1 VRIPAIDRAA
11 RGIAAQP
18 RPDESFVVLSDTE
31 KQWRKADGVTTGRRA
46 LIFGVC
52 GQDGVYL
59 AKLLH
64 DQGYEVHGTSRD
76 KEMANM
82 AGLARMG
89 VIDDVTVHSAA
100 LLDFR
105 SVLQVIGDVRPDEI
119 YNLAGQSSVG
129 LSFAQPVETFEGII
143 LGTLNILECIRF
155 LKLPARFYNAT
166 SGEVFG
172 NTETPA
178 DETTPFRPR
187 SPYGVAKSTAFWTV
201 ANYRESYGIFA
212 CSGIL
217 FNHESPLRP
226 SRFVTQKIVRGAV
239 DIAERLNDRLTLGN
253 LDVARDWGWAPD
265 YVDAMARILKHDEPD
280 DFVVATGTSTTLT
293 AFVEAVFDCLG
304 LDCHTHIETEAG
316 LMRPTDIR
324 VSVGDPGK
332 AKRKLDWVADVRMPH
347 LVNRL
352 VEAELERRKTAPVRR
367 AAQ

>member
-1 VRIPAIDRAA
+1 M
-11 RGIAAQP
+11 
-18 RPDESFVVLSDTE
+18 
-31 KQWRKADGVTTGRRA
+31 KKRA
-46 LIFGVC
+46 LIFGIC

-64 DQGYEVHGTSRD
+64 EQGYDVHGTSRD
-76 KEMANM
+76 KEMANTS
-82 AGLARMG
+82 GLRRVG
-89 VIDDVTVHSAA
+89 ILDDVTIHSAA

-105 SVLQVIGDVRPDEI
+105 SVLQVIDDVKPQEI

-129 LSFAQPVETFEGII
+129 LSFVQPVETFEGII

-172 NTETPA
+172 NTENPA
-178 DETTPFRPR
+178 NETMPFQPR

-239 DIAERLNDRLTLGN
+239 DIAQKKADNLILGN
-253 LDVARDWGWAPD
+253 LDVSRDWGWAPD
-265 YVDAMARILKHDEPD
+265 YVDAMARMLKQDAPD
-280 DFVVATGTSTTLT
+280 DYVVATGVSNTLT
-293 AFVEAVFDCLG
+293 GFVETVFDCVG
-304 LDCHTHIETEAG
+304 LKWRNHVETSPD

-324 VSVGDPGK
+324 VSVGDPSK
-332 AKRKLDWVADVRMPH
+332 AKTKLSWSADVRMPQ
-347 LVNRL
+347 LVNQL
-352 VEAELERRKTAPVRR
+352 VDAELERRAGNSELR

>member
-1 VRIPAIDRAA
+1 MA
-11 RGIAAQP
+11 
-18 RPDESFVVLSDTE
+18 
-31 KQWRKADGVTTGRRA
+31 KRA
-46 LIFGVC
+46 LIFGIC

-59 AKLLH
+59 ARLLR

-76 KEMANM
+76 KEMANTS
-82 AGLARMG
+82 GLQRMG
-89 VIDDVTVHSAA
+89 VLADVTIHSAA

-143 LGTLNILECIRF
+143 LGTLNILECLRF

-172 NTETPA
+172 NTEMPA
-178 DETTPFRPR
+178 DENTPFRPR

-226 SRFVTQKIVRGAV
+226 ARFVTQKIVRGAV
-239 DIAERLNDRLTLGN
+239 DIADRKSDRLTLGN
-253 LDVARDWGWAPD
+253 IDVARDWGWAPD
-265 YVDAMARILKHDEPD
+265 YVDAMARILKQDEPD

-293 AFVEAVFDCLG
+293 EFVSTVFDYLG
-304 LDCHTHIETEAG
+304 LDWKSHVESAPE

-324 VSVGDPGK
+324 VSVGNPTK
-332 AKRKLDWVADVRMPH
+332 AKVKLGWVAETRMPEIVH
-347 LVNRL
+347 RL
-352 VEAELERRKTAPVRR
+352 VDAELERRQSKVVTR

>member
-1 VRIPAIDRAA
+1 MA
-11 RGIAAQP
+11 
-18 RPDESFVVLSDTE
+18 
-31 KQWRKADGVTTGRRA
+31 KRA
-46 LIFGVC
+46 LIFGIC

-59 AKLLH
+59 ARLLR

-76 KEMANM
+76 KEMANTS
-82 AGLARMG
+82 GLQRIG
-89 VIDDVTVHSAA
+89 VLDDVTIHSAA

-143 LGTLNILECIRF
+143 LGTLNILECLRF

-178 DETTPFRPR
+178 DENTPFRPR

-226 SRFVTQKIVRGAV
+226 ARFVTQKIVRGAV
-239 DIAERLNDRLTLGN
+239 DIADRTADKLTLGN
-253 LDVARDWGWAPD
+253 IDVARDWGWAPD
-265 YVDAMARILKHDEPD
+265 YVDAMARILKQDEPD

-293 AFVEAVFDCLG
+293 EFVATVFDYLG
-304 LDCHTHIETEAG
+304 LDWKSHVESASE

-324 VSVGDPGK
+324 VSVGNPTK
-332 AKRKLDWVADVRMPH
+332 ARVKLDWVAEARMPEIVH
-347 LVNRL
+347 RL
-352 VEAELERRKTAPVRR
+352 VDAELERRQSKVVTR

>member
-1 VRIPAIDRAA
+1 MA
-11 RGIAAQP
+11 
-18 RPDESFVVLSDTE
+18 
-31 KQWRKADGVTTGRRA
+31 KRA
-46 LIFGVC
+46 LIFGIC

-59 AKLLH
+59 ARLLR

-76 KEMANM
+76 KEMANTS
-82 AGLARMG
+82 GLQRMG
-89 VIDDVTVHSAA
+89 VLDDVTIHSAA

-143 LGTLNILECIRF
+143 LGTLNILECLRF

-178 DETTPFRPR
+178 DENTPFRPR

-226 SRFVTQKIVRGAV
+226 ARFVTQKIVRGAV
-239 DIAERLNDRLTLGN
+239 DIADRTSDKLTLGN
-253 LDVARDWGWAPD
+253 IDVARDWGWAPD
-265 YVDAMARILKHDEPD
+265 YVDAMARILKQDEPD

-293 AFVEAVFDCLG
+293 EFVATVFDYLG
-304 LDCHTHIETEAG
+304 LDWKSHVESASE

-324 VSVGDPGK
+324 VSVGNPTK
-332 AKRKLDWVADVRMPH
+332 AKVKLDWVAEARMPEIVH
-347 LVNRL
+347 RL
-352 VEAELERRKTAPVRR
+352 VDAELERRQSKVVTR

>member
-1 VRIPAIDRAA
+1 MTASP
-11 RGIAAQP
+11 RG
-18 RPDESFVVLSDTE
+18 
-31 KQWRKADGVTTGRRA
+31 KRA
-46 LIFGVC
+46 LIFGMC

-59 AKLLH
+59 AKLLR

-76 KEMANM
+76 KEMANTT
-82 AGLARMG
+82 GLRRMG
-89 VIDDVTVHSAA
+89 VYDDVTIHSAA

-143 LGTLNILECIRF
+143 LGTLNILECLRF

-172 NTETPA
+172 NTEMPA
-178 DETTPFRPR
+178 DETMPFRPR

-239 DIAERLNDRLTLGN
+239 DIAERLADTLTLGN
-253 LDVARDWGWAPD
+253 LDIARDWGWAPD
-265 YVDAMARILKHDEPD
+265 YVDAMARILKQDEPD
-280 DFVVATGTSTTLT
+280 DFVVATGTTTKLT
-293 AFVEAVFDCLG
+293 DFVTEVFDYLS
-304 LDCHTHIETEAG
+304 LDWNKHVVSAPE

-324 VSVGDPGK
+324 VSVGNPAK
-332 AKRKLDWVADVRMPH
+332 AKAKLDWSASLKMPQIVH
-347 LVNRL
+347 RL
-352 VEAELERRKTAPVRR
+352 VDAELERRQSGAVQQ
-367 AAQ
+367 AAQTR

>member
-1 VRIPAIDRAA
+1 MA
-11 RGIAAQP
+11 
-18 RPDESFVVLSDTE
+18 
-31 KQWRKADGVTTGRRA
+31 KRA
-46 LIFGVC
+46 LIFGIS

-59 AKLLH
+59 ARLLR

-76 KEMANM
+76 KEMANTS
-82 AGLARMG
+82 GLARMG
-89 VIDDVTVHSAA
+89 VLDDVTIHSAA

-143 LGTLNILECIRF
+143 LGTLNILECLRF

-172 NTETPA
+172 NTEMPA
-178 DETTPFRPR
+178 DENTPFRPR

-226 SRFVTQKIVRGAV
+226 ARFVTQKIVRGAV
-239 DIAERLNDRLTLGN
+239 DIADRTSDKLTLGN
-253 LDVARDWGWAPD
+253 IDVARDWGWAPD
-265 YVDAMARILKHDEPD
+265 YVDAMARILKQDEPD

-293 AFVEAVFDCLG
+293 EFVATVFDYLG
-304 LDCHTHIETEAG
+304 LDWTKHVESAPE

-324 VSVGDPGK
+324 VSVGNPTK
-332 AKRKLDWVADVRMPH
+332 AKVKLDWVAETRMPEIVH
-347 LVNRL
+347 RL
-352 VEAELERRKTAPVRR
+352 VDAELERRHSKVVTR

>member
-1 VRIPAIDRAA
+1 M
-11 RGIAAQP
+11 
-18 RPDESFVVLSDTE
+18 S
-31 KQWRKADGVTTGRRA
+31 KRA
-46 LIFGVC
+46 LIFGIC

-59 AKLLH
+59 ARLLR

-76 KEMANM
+76 KEMANTS
-82 AGLARMG
+82 GLQRMG
-89 VIDDVTVHSAA
+89 VLGDVTIHSAA

-143 LGTLNILECIRF
+143 LGTLNILECLRF

-226 SRFVTQKIVRGAV
+226 ARFVTQKIVRGAV
-239 DIAERLNDRLTLGN
+239 DIADKLTDRLTLGN
-253 LDVARDWGWAPD
+253 IDVARDWGWAPD
-265 YVDAMARILKHDEPD
+265 YVDAMARILKQDEPD

-293 AFVEAVFDCLG
+293 EFVSTVFDYLG
-304 LDCHTHIETEAG
+304 LDWKAHVESAPE

-324 VSVGDPGK
+324 VSVGNPAK
-332 AKRKLDWVADVRMPH
+332 AKAKLGWAAELKMPQIVH
-347 LVNRL
+347 RL
-352 VEAELERRKTAPVRR
+352 VDAELERRQSKCVTQ
-367 AAQ
+367 AAR

>member
-1 VRIPAIDRAA
+1 MA
-11 RGIAAQP
+11 
-18 RPDESFVVLSDTE
+18 
-31 KQWRKADGVTTGRRA
+31 KRA
-46 LIFGVC
+46 LIFGIC

-59 AKLLH
+59 ARLLR

-76 KEMANM
+76 KEMANTS
-82 AGLARMG
+82 GLQRMG
-89 VIDDVTVHSAA
+89 VLDDVTIHSAA

-143 LGTLNILECIRF
+143 LGTLNILECLRF

-178 DETTPFRPR
+178 DENTPFRPR

-226 SRFVTQKIVRGAV
+226 ARFVTQKIVRGAV
-239 DIAERLNDRLTLGN
+239 DIADRTADKLTLGN
-253 LDVARDWGWAPD
+253 IDVARDWGWAPD
-265 YVDAMARILKHDEPD
+265 YVDAMARILKQDEPD

-293 AFVEAVFDCLG
+293 EFVATVFDYLG
-304 LDCHTHIETEAG
+304 LDWKSHVESASE

-324 VSVGDPGK
+324 VSVGNPTK
-332 AKRKLDWVADVRMPH
+332 AKVKLDWVAEARMPEIVH
-347 LVNRL
+347 RL
-352 VEAELERRKTAPVRR
+352 VDAELERRQSKVVTR

>member
-1 VRIPAIDRAA
+1 MA
-11 RGIAAQP
+11 
-18 RPDESFVVLSDTE
+18 
-31 KQWRKADGVTTGRRA
+31 KRA
-46 LIFGVC
+46 LIFGIC

-59 AKLLH
+59 ARLLR

-76 KEMANM
+76 KEMANTS
-82 AGLARMG
+82 GLQRMG
-89 VIDDVTVHSAA
+89 VLDDVAIHSAA

-143 LGTLNILECIRF
+143 LGTLNILECLRF

-178 DETTPFRPR
+178 DENTPFRPR

-226 SRFVTQKIVRGAV
+226 ARFVTQKIVRGAV
-239 DIAERLNDRLTLGN
+239 DIADRISDQLTLGN
-253 LDVARDWGWAPD
+253 IDVARDWGWAPD
-265 YVDAMARILKHDEPD
+265 YVDAMARILKQDEPD

-293 AFVEAVFDCLG
+293 DFVVTVFDYLG
-304 LDCHTHIETEAG
+304 LDWKNHVESAPE

-324 VSVGDPGK
+324 VSVGNPTK
-332 AKRKLDWVADVRMPH
+332 AKVKLDWVAETRMPEVVH
-347 LVNRL
+347 RL
-352 VEAELERRKTAPVRR
+352 VDAELERRQSKVVTR

>member
-1 VRIPAIDRAA
+1 MA
-11 RGIAAQP
+11 
-18 RPDESFVVLSDTE
+18 
-31 KQWRKADGVTTGRRA
+31 KRA
-46 LIFGVC
+46 LIFGIC

-59 AKLLH
+59 ARLLR

-76 KEMANM
+76 KEMANTS
-82 AGLARMG
+82 GLQRMG
-89 VIDDVTVHSAA
+89 VLEDVTIHSAA

-143 LGTLNILECIRF
+143 LGTLNILECLRF

-178 DETTPFRPR
+178 DENTPFRPR

-226 SRFVTQKIVRGAV
+226 ARFVTQKIVRGAV
-239 DIAERLNDRLTLGN
+239 DIADRTSDKLTLGN
-253 LDVARDWGWAPD
+253 IDVARDWGWAPD
-265 YVDAMARILKHDEPD
+265 YVDAMARILKQDEPD
-280 DFVVATGTSTTLT
+280 DYVVATGTSTTLT
-293 AFVEAVFDCLG
+293 EFVSTVFDYLG
-304 LDCHTHIETEAG
+304 LDWTKHVESAPE

-324 VSVGDPGK
+324 VSVGNPTK
-332 AKRKLDWVADVRMPH
+332 ARVKLGWVAETRMPEIVH
-347 LVNRL
+347 RL
-352 VEAELERRKTAPVRR
+352 VDAELERRQSKIATR

>member
-1 VRIPAIDRAA
+1 M
-11 RGIAAQP
+11 
-18 RPDESFVVLSDTE
+18 
-31 KQWRKADGVTTGRRA
+31 KKRA

-59 AKLLH
+59 AKLLR

-82 AGLARMG
+82 AGLRLMG
-89 VIDDVTVHSAA
+89 VYDDVMVHSAA

-105 SVLQVIGDVRPDEI
+105 SVLQVIDDVRPDEI

-172 NTETPA
+172 NTEIPA

-239 DIAERLNDRLTLGN
+239 DIAEKRAEKLTLGN
-253 LDVARDWGWAPD
+253 LDVSRDWGWAPD
-265 YVDAMARILKHDEPD
+265 YVDAMARMLKHDEPD
-280 DFVVATGTSTTLT
+280 DYVVATGTSSTLT
-293 AFVEAVFDCLG
+293 GFVDTVFDCLG
-304 LDCHTHIETEAG
+304 MKSSAYVETTPD

-324 VSVGDPGK
+324 VSVGDPTK
-332 AKRKLDWVADVRMPH
+332 AKAKLDWSADTTMPK
-347 LVNRL
+347 LINRL
-352 VEAELERRKTAPVRR
+352 VDAELARRR
-367 AAQ
+367 AI

>member
-1 VRIPAIDRAA
+1 M
-11 RGIAAQP
+11 
-18 RPDESFVVLSDTE
+18 
-31 KQWRKADGVTTGRRA
+31 KKRA
-46 LIFGVC
+46 LIFGIC

-64 DQGYEVHGTSRD
+64 GQGYEVHGTSRD
-76 KEMANM
+76 KEMANTS
-82 AGLARMG
+82 GLRRIG
-89 VIDDVTVHSAA
+89 IFDDVTIHSAA

-105 SVLQVIGDVRPDEI
+105 SVLQVIDDVKPQEI

-129 LSFAQPVETFEGII
+129 LSFVQPVETFEGII

-172 NTETPA
+172 NTESPA
-178 DETTPFRPR
+178 NETMPFQPR

-239 DIAERLNDRLTLGN
+239 DIAQKKADQLTLGN
-253 LDVARDWGWAPD
+253 LDVSRDWGWAPD
-265 YVDAMARILKHDEPD
+265 YVDAMARMLRQDTPD
-280 DFVVATGTSTTLT
+280 DYVVATGTSNTLT
-293 AFVEAVFDCLG
+293 GFVEAVFDCLG
-304 LDCHTHIETEAG
+304 LKWETHVETSPE

-324 VSVGDPGK
+324 VSVGDPSK
-332 AKRKLDWVADVRMPH
+332 AKRKLDWSADIRMPQ
-347 LVNRL
+347 LINRL
-352 VEAELERRKTAPVRR
+352 VDAELERRAGRSELQ

>member
-1 VRIPAIDRAA
+1 MA
-11 RGIAAQP
+11 
-18 RPDESFVVLSDTE
+18 
-31 KQWRKADGVTTGRRA
+31 KRA
-46 LIFGVC
+46 LIFGIC

-59 AKLLH
+59 ARLLR

-76 KEMANM
+76 KEMANTS
-82 AGLARMG
+82 GLQRMG
-89 VIDDVTVHSAA
+89 VLDDVTIHSAA

-143 LGTLNILECIRF
+143 LGTLNILECLRF

-178 DETTPFRPR
+178 DENTPFRPR

-226 SRFVTQKIVRGAV
+226 ARFVTQKIVRGAV
-239 DIAERLNDRLTLGN
+239 DIADRTSDKLTLGN
-253 LDVARDWGWAPD
+253 IDVARDWGWAPD
-265 YVDAMARILKHDEPD
+265 YVDAMARILKQDEPD

-293 AFVEAVFDCLG
+293 EFVATVFDYLG
-304 LDCHTHIETEAG
+304 LDWKSHVESASE

-324 VSVGDPGK
+324 VSVGNPTK
-332 AKRKLDWVADVRMPH
+332 ARIKLDWVAEARMPEIVH
-347 LVNRL
+347 RL
-352 VEAELERRKTAPVRR
+352 VDAELERRQSKVVTR

>member
-1 VRIPAIDRAA
+1 M
-11 RGIAAQP
+11 
-18 RPDESFVVLSDTE
+18 T
-31 KQWRKADGVTTGRRA
+31 KRA
-46 LIFGVC
+46 LIFGIC

-59 AKLLH
+59 ARLLR

-76 KEMANM
+76 KEMANTS
-82 AGLARMG
+82 GLRRMG
-89 VIDDVTVHSAA
+89 VYDDVTVHSAA

-105 SVLQVIGDVRPDEI
+105 SVLQVIGDVRPDEV

-239 DIAERLNDRLTLGN
+239 DISERLTDKLTLGN
-253 LDVARDWGWAPD
+253 LDVSRDWGWAPD
-265 YVDAMARILKHDEPD
+265 YVDAMARMLKRDEPD
-280 DFVVATGTSTTLT
+280 DYVVATGRSSTLT
-293 AFVEAVFDCLG
+293 GFVDAVFDCLG
-304 LDCHTHIETEAG
+304 LKSAQHIETTAD

-324 VSVGDPGK
+324 VSVGDPSK
-332 AKRKLDWVADVRMPH
+332 AKAKLDWSAGIQMPQ

-352 VEAELERRKTAPVRR
+352 VDAELERRKDKTALR

>member
-1 VRIPAIDRAA
+1 M
-11 RGIAAQP
+11 
-18 RPDESFVVLSDTE
+18 
-31 KQWRKADGVTTGRRA
+31 KKRA

-59 AKLLH
+59 AKLLR

-82 AGLARMG
+82 AGLRLMG
-89 VIDDVTVHSAA
+89 VYDDVTVHSAA

-105 SVLQVIGDVRPDEI
+105 SVLQVIDDVRPDEI

-239 DIAERLNDRLTLGN
+239 DIAEKRAEKLTLGN
-253 LDVARDWGWAPD
+253 LDVSRDWGWAPD
-265 YVDAMARILKHDEPD
+265 YVDAMARMLKRDEPD
-280 DFVVATGTSTTLT
+280 DYVVATGTSSTLT
-293 AFVEAVFDCLG
+293 GFVDAVFDCLG
-304 LDCHTHIETEAG
+304 MKSSAYVETTAD

-324 VSVGDPGK
+324 VSVGDPAK
-332 AKRKLDWVADVRMPH
+332 AKAKLDWCANTTMPK
-347 LVNRL
+347 LINRL
-352 VEAELERRKTAPVRR
+352 VDAELARRKSA
-367 AAQ
+367 

>member
-1 VRIPAIDRAA
+1 M
-11 RGIAAQP
+11 
-18 RPDESFVVLSDTE
+18 S
-31 KQWRKADGVTTGRRA
+31 KRA
-46 LIFGVC
+46 LIFGIC

-59 AKLLH
+59 AKLLR

-76 KEMANM
+76 KEMANIT
-82 AGLARMG
+82 GLKRMG
-89 VIDDVTVHSAA
+89 VYDDVTVHSAA

-105 SVLQVIGDVRPDEI
+105 SVLQVIGDVRPDEV

-239 DIAERLNDRLTLGN
+239 DIAERLTDKLTLGN
-253 LDVARDWGWAPD
+253 LDVSRDWGWAPD
-265 YVDAMARILKHDEPD
+265 YVDAMARMLKQSEPD
-280 DFVVATGTSTTLT
+280 DYVVATGHSSTLVDF
-293 AFVEAVFDCLG
+293 AHAVFDCLG
-304 LDCHTHIETEAG
+304 LKSTDHIETTAE

-324 VSVGDPGK
+324 VSVGDPSK
-332 AKRKLDWVADVRMPH
+332 AKAKLDWAASIKMPH

-352 VEAELERRKTAPVRR
+352 VDAELARRQSKTELR

>member
-1 VRIPAIDRAA
+1 M
-11 RGIAAQP
+11 
-18 RPDESFVVLSDTE
+18 S
-31 KQWRKADGVTTGRRA
+31 KRA
-46 LIFGVC
+46 LIFGIC

-59 AKLLH
+59 AKLLR

-76 KEMANM
+76 KEMANVT
-82 AGLARMG
+82 GLQRMG
-89 VIDDVTVHSAA
+89 VYDDVTVHSAA

-105 SVLQVIGDVRPDEI
+105 SVLQVIGDVRPDEV

-239 DIAERLNDRLTLGN
+239 DISEGLADKLTLGN
-253 LDVARDWGWAPD
+253 LDVSRDWGWAPD
-265 YVDAMARILKHDEPD
+265 YVDAMARMLKQSEPD
-280 DFVVATGTSTTLT
+280 DYVVATGQSSTLVDF
-293 AFVEAVFDCLG
+293 ADAVFDCLG
-304 LDCHTHIETEAG
+304 LKSTDHIETTAE

-324 VSVGDPGK
+324 VSVGDPSK
-332 AKRKLDWVADVRMPH
+332 AKAKLDWAAEIKMPH
-347 LVNRL
+347 LVNHL
-352 VEAELERRKTAPVRR
+352 VDAELARRQAKTDLR

>member
-1 VRIPAIDRAA
+1 M
-11 RGIAAQP
+11 
-18 RPDESFVVLSDTE
+18 T
-31 KQWRKADGVTTGRRA
+31 KRA
-46 LIFGVC
+46 LIFGIC

-59 AKLLH
+59 AKLLRE
-64 DQGYEVHGTSRD
+64 QGYEVHGTSRD
-76 KEMANM
+76 KEMANTS
-82 AGLARMG
+82 GLRRMG
-89 VIDDVTVHSAA
+89 VYDDVTIHSAA

-172 NTETPA
+172 NTGTPA

-239 DIAERLNDRLTLGN
+239 DISERLTDTLTLGN
-253 LDVARDWGWAPD
+253 LDVSRDWGWAPD
-265 YVDAMARILKHDEPD
+265 YVDAMARMLKRDEPD
-280 DFVVATGTSTTLT
+280 DYVVATGISNTLT
-293 AFVEAVFDCLG
+293 GFVEAVFDCLG
-304 LDCHTHIETEAG
+304 LKWQSHIETTAE
-316 LMRPTDIR
+316 LLRPTDIS
-324 VSVGDPGK
+324 VSVGDPSK
-332 AKRKLDWVADVRMPH
+332 AKAKLDWSAGIRMPQ

-352 VEAELERRKTAPVRR
+352 VDAELERRKDKTDLR

>member
-1 VRIPAIDRAA
+1 M
-11 RGIAAQP
+11 
-18 RPDESFVVLSDTE
+18 S
-31 KQWRKADGVTTGRRA
+31 KRA
-46 LIFGVC
+46 LIFGMC

-59 AKLLH
+59 ARLLR

-76 KEMANM
+76 REMANTS
-82 AGLARMG
+82 GLQRMG
-89 VIDDVTVHSAA
+89 VLDDVTIHSAA

-143 LGTLNILECIRF
+143 LGTLNILECLRF

-172 NTETPA
+172 NTEAPA
-178 DETTPFRPR
+178 DENTPFRPR

-226 SRFVTQKIVRGAV
+226 ARFVTQKIVRGAV
-239 DIAERLNDRLTLGN
+239 DIAERLTDGLTLGN
-253 LDVARDWGWAPD
+253 IDVARDWGWAPD
-265 YVDAMARILKHDEPD
+265 YVDAMARILKQDEPD

-293 AFVEAVFDCLG
+293 EFVSTVFDYLG
-304 LDCHTHIETEAG
+304 LDWQTHVESAPE

-324 VSVGDPGK
+324 VSVGNPAK
-332 AKRKLDWVADVRMPH
+332 AKLKLDWSAETKMPQIVH
-347 LVNRL
+347 KLVD
-352 VEAELERRKTAPVRR
+352 AELERRHSKAVTQ